1 MYLLDTNH
9 CSYLINNNP
18 QVVATAQSYAQDAF
32 GISIISYGEL
42 LYMTEKSE
50 RREMNLQVVQAFLTE
65 IDIYLINKE
74 IAEIYSQ
81 LKNRIFRQ
89 FAPKEKTNAAVSAFR
104 ISVLMIMIYGSP
116 QQQFIIIL
124 LSSLLTATSLGFSK
138 FTAFHSNPGFNCFI

>member
-18 QVVATAQSYAQDAF
+18 QVVATAQSYAQDPF

-89 FAPKEKTNAAVSAFR
+89 FAPKEKNKRRSVR
-104 ISVLMIMIYGSP
+104 I
-116 QQQFIIIL
+116 QD
-124 LSSLLTATSLGFSK
+124 LGFDDNDLWIAAIAIYHNITLVSTDSD
-138 FTAFHSNPGFNCFI
+138 FTRIQQVYSFSVESWI

>member
-18 QVVATAQSYAQDAF
+18 QIVATAQSHAQDPF

-65 IDIYLINKE
+65 IDIYLIN
-74 IAEIYSQ
+74 
-81 LKNRIFRQ
+81 
-89 FAPKEKTNAAVSAFR
+89 
-104 ISVLMIMIYGSP
+104 
-116 QQQFIIIL
+116 
-124 LSSLLTATSLGFSK
+124 
-138 FTAFHSNPGFNCFI
+138 

>member
-18 QVVATAQSYAQDAF
+18 QVVATAQSYAQDSF

-89 FAPKEKTNAAVSAFR
+89 FAPKEKNKRRSTR
-104 ISVLMIMIYGSP
+104 I
-116 QQQFIIIL
+116 QD
-124 LSSLLTATSLGFSK
+124 LGFDDMAS
-138 FTAFHSNPGFNCFI
+138 FTQSY

>member
-18 QVVATAQSYAQDAF
+18 QVVATAQSYAQDTF

-50 RREMNLQVVQAFLTE
+50 RREINLQVVQAFLTE

-81 LKNRIFRQ
+81 LKNHIFRQ
-89 FAPKEKTNAAVSAFR
+89 FAPKEKNKRRSTRIQDLGFDDNDLWIAATAIYHNITLVSADSDFTR
-104 ISVLMIMIYGSP
+104 IQEVYSFSVESWI
-116 QQQFIIIL
+116 
-124 LSSLLTATSLGFSK
+124 
-138 FTAFHSNPGFNCFI
+138 

>member
-18 QVVATAQSYAQDAF
+18 QVVATAQSYAQEPF

-50 RREMNLQVVQAFLTE
+50 LRDLNLQVVQTFLTE
-65 IDIYLINKE
+65 IDIYLIDKE

-81 LKNRIFRQ
+81 LKICIFRQ
-89 FAPKEKTNAAVSAFR
+89 FAPKDKSKRRSTRIQDLGFDDNDLWIAATAIYHNLILVSADSDFTR
-104 ISVLMIMIYGSP
+104 MQEAYTFSVESWI
-116 QQQFIIIL
+116 
-124 LSSLLTATSLGFSK
+124 
-138 FTAFHSNPGFNCFI
+138 

>member
-18 QVVATAQSYAQDAF
+18 QVVATAQSHAQDPF

-65 IDIYLINKE
+65 IDIYLISKE

-81 LKNRIFRQ
+81 LKNRVFHQ
-89 FAPKEKTNAAVSAFR
+89 FAPKEKNKRRSTRIQDLGFDDNDLWIAATAIYHNITLVSADSDFTR
-104 ISVLMIMIYGSP
+104 IEQVYSFSVESWI
-116 QQQFIIIL
+116 
-124 LSSLLTATSLGFSK
+124 
-138 FTAFHSNPGFNCFI
+138 

>member
-18 QVVATAQSYAQDAF
+18 QVVATAQSYAQDTF

-50 RREMNLQVVQAFLTE
+50 RREINLQVVQAFLTE

-89 FAPKEKTNAAVSAFR
+89 FAPKEKNKRRSTRIQDLGFDDNDLWITATAIYHNITLVSADSDFTR
-104 ISVLMIMIYGSP
+104 I
-116 QQQFIIIL
+116 QQVYSF
-124 LSSLLTATSLGFSK
+124 SLESW
-138 FTAFHSNPGFNCFI
+138 I

>member
-18 QVVATAQSYAQDAF
+18 QVVATAQRYAQDPF

-50 RREMNLQVVQAFLTE
+50 RREMNLQVVQAFLAE
-65 IDIYLINKE
+65 IDIYLIDKE

-89 FAPKEKTNAAVSAFR
+89 FAPKEKNKRRSIRIQNLGFDDNDLCIAATAIYHNITLVSADSDFTR
-104 ISVLMIMIYGSP
+104 IQQVYSFSVESWI
-116 QQQFIIIL
+116 
-124 LSSLLTATSLGFSK
+124 
-138 FTAFHSNPGFNCFI
+138 

>member
-18 QVVATAQSYAQDAF
+18 QVVATAQSYAQDPF

-50 RREMNLQVVQAFLTE
+50 HREMNLQVVQAFLTE

-89 FAPKEKTNAAVSAFR
+89 FAPKEKNKRRSTRIQDLGFDDNDLWIAATTIYHNITLVSADSDFTR
-104 ISVLMIMIYGSP
+104 IQQVYSFSVESWI
-116 QQQFIIIL
+116 
-124 LSSLLTATSLGFSK
+124 
-138 FTAFHSNPGFNCFI
+138 

>member
-1 MYLLDTNH
+1 MLDTNH

-18 QVVATAQSYAQDAF
+18 QVVATAQSYAQDPF

-50 RREMNLQVVQAFLTE
+50 RREINLQVVQAFLTE

-81 LKNRIFRQ
+81 LKNRIFCQ
-89 FAPKEKTNAAVSAFR
+89 FAPKEKNKRRSTR
-104 ISVLMIMIYGSP
+104 IQDLGFEGDL
-116 QQQFIIIL
+116 FISHPT
-124 LSSLLTATSLGFSK
+124 LSSQEVARRGKELYQKSIGAKVET
-138 FTAFHSNPGFNCFI
+138 

>member
-9 CSYLINNNP
+9 CSYLIDNNP
-18 QVVATAQSYAQDAF
+18 NVVSAAQNNAEIPF

-50 RREMNLQVVQAFLTE
+50 RRDLNLQAVQAFLAG

-81 LKNRIFRQ
+81 LKANVFLQ
-89 FAPKEKTNAAVSAFR
+89 FAPKDKNKRRSTRVQDLGFDDNDLWIAATAIYHNCTLVSADGDFR
-104 ISVLMIMIYGSP
+104 RM
-116 QQQFIIIL
+116 QQVY
-124 LSSLLTATSLGFSK
+124 A
-138 FTAFHSNPGFNCFI
+138 FTVESWM

>member
-18 QVVATAQSYAQDAF
+18 QVVATAQSYAQDPF

-42 LYMTEKSE
+42 LYMTQKSE
-50 RREMNLQVVQAFLTE
+50 RREINLQVVQAFLTE

-81 LKNRIFRQ
+81 LKNCIFRQ
-89 FAPKEKTNAAVSAFR
+89 FAPKEKNKRRSTR
-104 ISVLMIMIYGSP
+104 IQDISFDDNDL
-116 QQQFIIIL
+116 
-124 LSSLLTATSLGFSK
+124 
-138 FTAFHSNPGFNCFI
+138 

>member
-18 QVVATAQSYAQDAF
+18 QVVATAQSYAQDSF

-89 FAPKEKTNAAVSAFR
+89 FAPKEKNKRRSTRIQDLGFDDNDLWIAATAIYQNITLVSADSDFTR
-104 ISVLMIMIYGSP
+104 IQQVYSFSVESWI
-116 QQQFIIIL
+116 
-124 LSSLLTATSLGFSK
+124 
-138 FTAFHSNPGFNCFI
+138 

>member
-18 QVVATAQSYAQDAF
+18 PVVAAAQSHAQDPF

-42 LYMTEKSE
+42 LYMTQKSE

-65 IDIYLINKE
+65 IDIYLINEE

-81 LKNRIFRQ
+81 LKNGIFRQ
-89 FAPKEKTNAAVSAFR
+89 FAPKEKNKRRRTRIRDLGFDDNDLWIAATAIYHSITLVSADSDFSR
-104 ISVLMIMIYGSP
+104 IQQVYSFSVESWI
-116 QQQFIIIL
+116 
-124 LSSLLTATSLGFSK
+124 
-138 FTAFHSNPGFNCFI
+138 

>member
-1 MYLLDTNH
+1 MYLLECDR

-18 QVVATAQSYAQDAF
+18 QVVATAQSYAQDTF

-50 RREMNLQVVQAFLTE
+50 RREMNLQVAQAFLTE

-81 LKNRIFRQ
+81 LKNRIFRE
-89 FAPKEKTNAAVSAFR
+89 FAQKKQTPQCPHS
-104 ISVLMIMIYGSP
+104 GSR
-116 QQQFIIIL
+116 F
-124 LSSLLTATSLGFSK
+124 
-138 FTAFHSNPGFNCFI
+138 